1 MSRRTQRVANVI
13 RQIIGEAILA
23 KLSDP
28 RVDPARTSVTRV
40 EIDEELTDARVYVS
54 VMDEP
59 AHQKLAIDALRHAK
73 GYLQEKVGSQLR
85 IRHTPH
91 LTFELD
97 EQFKKTLETY
107 RLIDEAMAEIREKD
121 AAEQDESAASGRGED
136 DQEPPQDTAR

>member
-13 RQIIGEAILA
+13 RQIIGEAILG
-23 KLSDP
+23 KLADP

-54 VMDEP
+54 VMDDPTE
-59 AHQKLAIDALRHAK
+59 QKLAVEALRHAK
-73 GYLQEKVGSQLR
+73 GYLQEQVGRQLR

-107 RLIDEAMAEIREKD
+107 RLIDEAMAEIRQKD
-121 AAEQDESAASGRGED
+121 AAQEPQSDPPADPEGGEGDES
-136 DQEPPQDTAR
+136 